1 MPVIPDNLKEEQL
14 DEVLASYLKAAQ
26 LGQAPNR
33 EKLLEQHPELRPAL
47 SQFFRDHELMNR
59 VTTPLRS
66 ALAADDTGKP
76 GQMIGGYELLGK
88 IAQGGMGVVWRA
100 LQKNLNR
107 VVALKTLR
115 AGPQASAP
123 DRRRFR
129 AEAEAVARLEHPH
142 IVPIYEVGEQDGEL
156 YFSMKLFEGGSLAQ
170 AKARFAGDPRATA
183 KVMATVASAVHYAH
197 QRGILH
203 RDLKPGNILLDDQG
217 EPHVGDFGLAKRIP
231 GSAGAPEGS
240 GITQSGAILGTPSY
254 MAPEQATGKT
264 EAVTTAVDIYSL
276 GAILYELQ
284 TGRPPFKGETLL
296 ETLCD
301 LLEREPVPPRTL
313 NPRADRDL
321 ETICLKCLEKQPG
334 RRYPT
339 AQALADDLQR
349 FLAGEPI
356 EARPLTTVQRLGRWC
371 RRQPVLAGMSAALLL
386 SFITGFVLV
395 AWQWRRAEGHAQKA
409 QDNFVQATKQRL
421 EAESQSQRAE
431 RNAVAAD
438 EARREAEK
446 QQQRAEANARLA
458 QQERVDAEKQKQ
470 RAEENFRLAH
480 EAVNDLS
487 TRLTEAMQNLE
498 EMPGRKEVLE
508 QARKYYQTFLK
519 QSADNPAL
527 QRDLAD
533 VSVRLASIS
542 RATGSKGDA
551 LAAERTALDLYE
563 KLHAAKS
570 DDPAL
575 QQKLAD
581 AMLHVGLS
589 YHEVGQ
595 EDASMA
601 TYRQARALFEKFL
614 QQRPDDPKLLSGL
627 SKVFHNLGVRT
638 VYDLRPAEGLGYFQE
653 ALKYH
658 EKLVGFKPND
668 AFVLN
673 GLAGIHSG
681 VAHCLSDQGQFKE
694 AVVALEKAEA
704 IREKLVQQHP
714 QVAQFQR
721 DLGEVQYNKAVQYRK
736 LGRPAEALAADERA
750 HALYDKLV
758 QDHPGITQFQRDLA
772 GSEIKLGEARRNAG
786 RTDEALTCF
795 QNARALQDRLVKKNP
810 GVPAYRK
817 ELSGSWFQIG
827 LTYAGMGN
835 KAEALLAYQKS
846 RELMDKLVE
855 ADPRNISY
863 RVAMGATLNNLGV
876 VLGQR
881 DQIDE
886 AIAVG
891 RLAVEHSRYAF
902 DKAPQVEF
910 HRRALNNSYGSFGES
925 LRFAGKLSEAAA
937 TVEERVKLYPNDAPE
952 LFRTARDFGLL
963 ANRVGRGKAE
973 PSPAEQK
980 QRNECVQRA
989 FDTLRR
995 AIERGY
1001 QDRAKLE
1008 KEAAFELLRPR
1019 DEFQK
1024 LLASIKPK
1032 ETPEK

>member
-1 MPVIPDNLKEEQL
+1 MPVIPENLKDQEL
-14 DEVLASYLKAAQ
+14 DGILASYLNAAQ

-33 EKLLEQHPELRPAL
+33 EKLLEEHPHLKSEL

-66 ALAADDTGKP
+66 ALAGDNGKP
-76 GQMIGGYELLGK
+76 GQVIGGYELLGK

-115 AGPQASAP
+115 AGPQATAP

-142 IVPIYEVGEQDGEL
+142 IVPIYEVGEEKGEL

-170 AKARFAGDPRATA
+170 AKARLAADPRATA
-183 KVMATVASAVHYAH
+183 QVMATVSSAVHYAH

-203 RDLKPGNILLDDQG
+203 RDLKPGNILLDQQG
-217 EPHVGDFGLAKRIP
+217 QPHVGDFGLAKRIP
-231 GSAGAPEGS
+231 GSAGALESS

-254 MAPEQATGKT
+254 MAPEQATGKP
-264 EAVTTAVDIYSL
+264 EAVTTAVDVYSL
-276 GAILYELQ
+276 GAILYELL
-284 TGRPPFKGETLL
+284 TGRPPFKGETLF
-296 ETLCD
+296 ETLCM
-301 LLEREPVPPRTL
+301 LLEQEPVPPRTL

-321 ETICLKCLEKQPG
+321 ETICLKCLEKKPAG
-334 RRYPT
+334 RYPT

-356 EARPLTTVQRLGRWC
+356 EARPLTTVQRFGRWC
-371 RRQPVLAGMSAALLL
+371 RRQPVLAGLSAALLL
-386 SFITGFVLV
+386 CFLTGFALV
-395 AWQWRRAEGHAQKA
+395 AWQWRRAEDHAKKA
-409 QDNFVQATKQRL
+409 QDNFVQATKDRL

-431 RNAVAAD
+431 KNAAAA
-438 EARREAEK
+438 EAARRDAET
-446 QQQRAEANARLA
+446 NARLA
-458 QQERVDAEKQKQ
+458 RQERADAEKQKQ

-480 EAVNDLS
+480 DAVNNLS

-527 QRDLAD
+527 QQDLAD
-533 VSVRLASIS
+533 VNVHLALIN
-542 RATGSKGDA
+542 RATGSKADA
-551 LAAERTALDLYE
+551 LAAERMALELYE
-563 KLHAAKS
+563 KLHAAKP
-570 DDPAL
+570 DDPVL

-581 AMLHVGLS
+581 TMLHVGLS

-595 EDASMA
+595 DDASIVC
-601 TYRQARALFEKFL
+601 YRQARALFDKFL
-614 QQRPDDPKLLSGL
+614 QQRPDDLNLLSGL
-627 SKVFHNLGVRT
+627 SKVLHNLGVRT
-638 VYDLRPAEGLGYFQE
+638 VYDLRPVESLGYFQE
-653 ALKYH
+653 ALKYQ
-658 EKLVGFKPND
+658 EKLVALKPND

-673 GLAGIHSG
+673 SLAGIHSG
-681 VAHCLSDQGQFKE
+681 IAHCQSDQRQFKE
-694 AVVALEKAEA
+694 ALASLEKAEA
-704 IREKLVQQHP
+704 IRNKLVQQHP
-714 QVAQFQR
+714 QAAQFQR
-721 DLGEVQYNKAVQYRK
+721 DLGEVYYNKAVQYRK
-736 LGRPAEALAADERA
+736 LGQTAEALAYDERA

-758 QDHPGITQFQRDLA
+758 QDHPGVTQFQRDLA

-786 RTDEALTCF
+786 RSDEALTCF

-817 ELSGSWFQIG
+817 ALSGTWFQIG
-827 LTYAGMGN
+827 VTYAALGN

-846 RELMDKLVE
+846 RDLMEKLIE
-855 ADPRNISY
+855 ADPKNISY
-863 RVAMGATLNNLGV
+863 RVAMGSTLNNLGV
-876 VLGQR
+876 ILGQR
-881 DQIDE
+881 DQLDE
-886 AIAVG
+886 AIVVG
-891 RLAVEHSRYAF
+891 RLSVEHSRYAY

-910 HRRALNNSYGSFGES
+910 HRVALYNSYGSLGES
-925 LRFAGKLSEAAA
+925 LRVAGKLSEAAA
-937 TVEERVKLYPNDAPE
+937 TVEERVKLLPDQPNE
-952 LFRTARDFGLL
+952 LFRMARDFGFL
-963 ANRVGRGKAE
+963 ANRVARGKAD

-980 QRNECVQRA
+980 QREQYAQRA
-989 FDTLRR
+989 LDTIRR
-995 AIERGY
+995 AVERGY

-1019 DEFQK
+1019 EEFQK